1 MIIINIH
8 NEPSFCKTSTCIKG
22 IQVVS
27 SIDIIKSEIA
37 PRLKRF
43 VKNGNNM
50 LNIIASQINA
60 QKHRPVA
67 VSTDI

>member
-1 MIIINIH
+1 MSRH
-8 NEPSFCKTSTCIKG
+8 FCKTSTCIKG

-50 LNIIASQINA
+50 LNIIASQTGAGVTFDLTFFDNSKVI
-60 QKHRPVA
+60 
-67 VSTDI
+67 DFDD

>member
-1 MIIINIH
+1 MNRH
-8 NEPSFCKTSTCIKG
+8 FCKTSTCIKG

-27 SIDIIKSEIA
+27 SIDIMKSEIA
-37 PRLKRF
+37 RQLKSF

-60 QKHRPVA
+60 HKYRPVA